1 MLPNG
6 GRHDSRPKHSPLEI
20 HVSLAVVAT
29 NAMPEGIQ
37 NSERDGN
44 FNHEPRTNSR
54 HIFGHYP

>member
-6 GRHDSRPKHSPLEI
+6 RRNDRRQKHSPLEKP
-20 HVSLAVVAT
+20 VSLAVVAT

-54 HIFGHYP
+54 YIYGYCP